1 MEYSKYQNLV
11 KKYYQMDSRELNF
24 QNRVIIPFLESFL
37 QGKYEVVDS
46 STIYKNWRNYKDEN
60 GDGICRD
67 TFASEYTPDLLIV
80 NGWKLFAKEKKNPS
94 IIIEVKRPTALDR
107 KHAENEIGEY
117 VGKADHVI
125 LTDSIT
131 WEFYE
136 KLDSKEPS
144 EIICLSTDEKY
155 VCKRG
160 LTVERNIEWKNEN
173 FFKDVKKKIGGIL
186 KIEGLLL

>member
-1 MEYSKYQNLV
+1 MKYSKYQSLV
-11 KKYYQMDSRELNF
+11 EKYYQMDSRELNF
-24 QNRVIIPFLESFL
+24 QNRVIIPFLESIL
-37 QGKYEVVDS
+37 QEKYDVVDS
-46 STIYKNWRNYKDEN
+46 STIYKNWRNCKDEN

-67 TFASEYTPDLLIV
+67 TFANEYTPDLLIV

-144 EIICLSTDEKY
+144 KVIYLSTDEKY

-160 LTVERNIEWKNEN
+160 LTVERNIEWKNEK
-173 FFKDVKKKIGGIL
+173 FFEAVKKKIGDILGI
-186 KIEGLLL
+186 